1 MGSFLMQNAEFYTA
15 KCKMQNAEW
24 LHYSSFRSH
33 GYLIDF
39 DFQMKYDAK
48 GKFFDRTLLKVN
60 DLEKFLL
67 C

>member
-39 DFQMKYDAK
+39 DF
-48 GKFFDRTLLKVN
+48 
-60 DLEKFLL
+60 
-67 C
+67 